1 MALEVSSDNGT
12 TSLDNAK
19 AKIGANV
26 VKIWFAVGS
35 SKFQLPTAPE
45 TIAIAEEAS
54 FGTYTILDKGDVKKP
69 SGISPE
75 EVTISGL
82 LLLESYSDHPLMQ
95 KYKSPKSVI
104 SAWQKWKKEKKRVK
118 VSWSGLPISM
128 YSYYYV
134 DGLSPTMDGVQVKYD
149 LKLVHARELTLKAK
163 KRKKKSNK
171 KKNSKK
177 GKSGKSSKARTNGA
191 ITGSK
196 YRVKAG
202 DSLWAISQRCLGKI
216 HGGWQAIAKL
226 NNLKP
231 PYIIYPGQVLKIP
244 QSESAKK

>member
-1 MALEVSSDNGT
+1 MALEVSSDAVT
-12 TSLDNAK
+12 TPLDTAK

-26 VKIWFAVGS
+26 VKIWFAVGK

-45 TIAIAEEAS
+45 TISISEEGS

-75 EVTISGL
+75 EITISGL
-82 LLLESYSDHPLMQ
+82 LFSKSYTDHPLMQ
-95 KYKSPKSVI
+95 KYKNPKTVI
-104 SAWQKWKKEKKRVK
+104 ADWQKYKDKKKRVK
-118 VSWSGLPISM
+118 VSWSGLPIKLN
-128 YSYYYV
+128 SYFYV
-134 DGLSPTMDGVQVKYD
+134 AALATTLDGVQIKYD
-149 LKLVHARELTLKAK
+149 LKLVHARELSLKAK
-163 KRKKKSNK
+163 KRHKKGKNK
-171 KKNSKK
+171 KHNGK
-177 GKSGKSSKARTNGA
+177 GKSGKSANARTNGA

-226 NNLKP
+226 NNIKP
-231 PYIIYPGQVLKIP
+231 PYMIHPGQVLKIP
-244 QSESAKK
+244 KSESVK